1 MLPMP
6 AGTEH
11 LKTETA
17 PSADVLDAV
26 IIGAGFSGLYL
37 LHQLRDQL
45 GLSVQV
51 LEAGAGVG
59 GTWYWNRYPGARCDS
74 ESYSYCYSFD
84 PDLIQEWS
92 WSQRYPEA
100 AEIRRYLDHVADRF
114 DLRRSINFDSRVT
127 AASFDDGTNLWTI
140 RTKAGGTYAAR
151 FFITAVGCLSSAN
164 IPNIPGLDRF
174 AGQWYH
180 TGRWPHEGVDFA
192 GKRVGLI
199 GTGSTGIQATPPIA
213 EQAAHLTVFQRT
225 ANYSVPAR
233 NAPFTDEAQA
243 KVKAN
248 YQAIREK
255 MRSNINGHPYDIR
268 KESALEVSE
277 QERLRR
283 YEAAWEKGGLE
294 FRAAFSDLL
303 TNKQSNDTASD
314 FIRAKIRS
322 IVKDPEKVRI
332 LTPTDHPFASKRPP
346 IDTNYFETFNRDN
359 VALVDVRAAPIQEI
373 TPRGIRTSAREYELD
388 VIVFATGFDAMTG
401 PMLAMDITGSDGRS
415 LRQDWAAGPRTY
427 LGVQVP
433 GYPNMF
439 TVTGP
444 GSPSVLA
451 NMPVAIEQH
460 TQWIARCIGHM
471 RDHGLTRIEA
481 DAKAAEEWGAHV
493 NDAASQTLL
502 PMANH
507 SWYLGA
513 NVPGKPRVFM
523 PYAGGMARYAKF
535 ADEVAQNN
543 YRGFHAR

>member
-1 MLPMP
+1 
-6 AGTEH
+6 
-11 LKTETA
+11 
-17 PSADVLDAV
+17 
-26 IIGAGFSGLYL
+26 
-37 LHQLRDQL
+37 
-45 GLSVQV
+45 
-51 LEAGAGVG
+51 
-59 GTWYWNRYPGARCDS
+59 
-74 ESYSYCYSFD
+74 
-84 PDLIQEWS
+84 
-92 WSQRYPEA
+92 
-100 AEIRRYLDHVADRF
+100 
-114 DLRRSINFDSRVT
+114 
-127 AASFDDGTNLWTI
+127 
-140 RTKAGGTYAAR
+140 
-151 FFITAVGCLSSAN
+151 
-164 IPNIPGLDRF
+164 
-174 AGQWYH
+174 
-180 TGRWPHEGVDFA
+180 
-192 GKRVGLI
+192 
-199 GTGSTGIQATPPIA
+199 
-213 EQAAHLTVFQRT
+213 VFQRT

-233 NAPFTDEAQA
+233 NAPFTAEAQA
-243 KVKAN
+243 AVKAN
-248 YQAIREK
+248 YRAIREK
-255 MRSNINGHPYDIR
+255 MRSNIKGHPYDIR
-268 KESALEVSE
+268 KESALEVTE

-294 FRAAFSDLL
+294 FRGAFSDLL
-303 TNKQSNDTASD
+303 TNKESNDTASD

-322 IVKDPEKVRI
+322 IVKDPETVRI

-346 IDTNYFETFNRDN
+346 IDTDYFETFNRDN

-373 TPRGIRTSAREYELD
+373 TPHGIRTSAREHELD

-401 PMLAMDITGSDGRS
+401 PMLAMDITGTEGRS

-427 LGVQVP
+427 LGLQVP

-471 RDHGLTRIEA
+471 RKHGLTRIEA
-481 DAKAAEEWGAHV
+481 DAKAAEDWGAHV
-493 NDAASQTLL
+493 NEAAGQTLL
-502 PMANH
+502 PKANH

>member
-1 MLPMP
+1 MP
-6 AGTEH
+6 AETEPFR
-11 LKTETA
+11 TNTA
-17 PSADVLDAV
+17 PSAEVLDAV

-45 GLSVQV
+45 GLSVRV

-84 PDLIQEWS
+84 PDLMQEWS

-100 AEIRRYLDHVADRF
+100 AEIRKYLDHVADRF
-114 DLRRSINFDSRVT
+114 DLRRSISFDSRVT
-127 AASFDDGTNLWTI
+127 AASFDDSTNLWTI
-140 RTKAGGTYAAR
+140 RTGAGESTTAR

-164 IPNIPGLDRF
+164 IPNIPGLERF
-174 AGQWYH
+174 QGQWYH
-180 TGRWPHEGVDFA
+180 TGRWPHEGVDFT

-233 NAPFTDEAQA
+233 NAPFTAEAQA
-243 KVKAN
+243 AVKAN
-248 YQAIREK
+248 YRAIREK

-268 KESALEVSE
+268 KESALEVTE
-277 QERLRR
+277 QERVRR
-283 YEAAWEKGGLE
+283 YEVAWEKGGLE
-294 FRAAFSDLL
+294 FRGAFSDLL
-303 TNKQSNDTASD
+303 TSKPSNDTASD

-322 IVKDPEKVRI
+322 IVRDSETVRI

-359 VALVDVRAAPIQEI
+359 VALVDVRSAPIQEI
-373 TPRGIRTSAREYELD
+373 TPRGIRTSAREYQLD

-401 PMLAMDITGSDGRS
+401 PMLAMDITGTEGRS

-427 LGVQVP
+427 LGLQVP

-471 RDHGLTRIEA
+471 KEYGLTRIEA
-481 DAKAAEEWGAHV
+481 EAKAAEDWGAHV
-493 NDAASQTLL
+493 NEAAGQTLL

-535 ADEVAQNN
+535 TDEVAQNG

>member
-1 MLPMP
+1 MP
-6 AGTEH
+6 AETEPFR
-11 LKTETA
+11 TDTA
-17 PSADVLDAV
+17 PSAAVLDAV

-84 PDLIQEWS
+84 PDLMQQWS
-92 WSQRYPEA
+92 WTQRYPEA
-100 AEIRRYLDHVADRF
+100 AEIRQYLDHVADRF
-114 DLRRSINFDSRVT
+114 DLRRSIHFDNRVT
-127 AASFDDGTNLWTI
+127 AAAFDERTNLWTI
-140 RTKAGGTYAAR
+140 RTAGRSYVAR

-174 AGQWYH
+174 SGQWYH
-180 TGRWPHEGVDFA
+180 TGRWPHEGVDFT

-213 EQAAHLTVFQRT
+213 EQSAHLTVFQRT

-233 NAPFTDEAQA
+233 NAPFTAEAQA

-277 QERLRR
+277 QERQRR

-294 FRAAFSDLL
+294 FRAAFGDLL

-322 IVKDPEKVRI
+322 IVKDPETVRV

-373 TPRGIRTSAREYELD
+373 TPHGIRTSAREHELD

-401 PMLAMDITGSDGRS
+401 HMLAMNITGTEGRS

-471 RDHGLTRIEA
+471 RQHGLTRIEA
-481 DAKAAEEWGAHV
+481 DAKAAEDWGAHV

>member
-1 MLPMP
+1 MP
-6 AGTEH
+6 AETEPFR
-11 LKTETA
+11 TDTA
-17 PSADVLDAV
+17 PSAAVLDAV

-45 GLSVQV
+45 GLSVRV

-84 PDLIQEWS
+84 PDLMQEWN

-100 AEIRRYLDHVADRF
+100 AEIRRYLEHVADRF
-114 DLRRSINFDSRVT
+114 DLRRSISFDSRVT
-127 AASFDDGTNLWTI
+127 AASFDDSTNLWTI
-140 RTKAGGTYAAR
+140 RTGAGGSYAAR

-164 IPNIPGLDRF
+164 IPDIPGLERF
-174 AGQWYH
+174 QGQWYH
-180 TGRWPHEGVDFA
+180 TGRWPHEGVDFT

-199 GTGSTGIQATPPIA
+199 GTGSTGIQAAPPIA

-233 NAPFTDEAQA
+233 NAPFTAEAQA
-243 KVKAN
+243 AVKAN
-248 YQAIREK
+248 YRAIREK

-268 KESALEVSE
+268 KESALEVTE

-283 YEAAWEKGGLE
+283 YEAAWEKGGLQ
-294 FRAAFSDLL
+294 FRGAFGDLL
-303 TNKQSNDTASD
+303 TNQESNDTASD

-322 IVKDPEKVRI
+322 IVKDPETVRI

-346 IDTNYFETFNRDN
+346 IDTDYFETFNRDN

-373 TPRGIRTSAREYELD
+373 TPHGIRTSAREHELD

-401 PMLAMDITGSDGRS
+401 PMLAMDITGTEGRS

-427 LGVQVP
+427 LGLQVP

-471 RDHGLTRIEA
+471 REHGLIRIEA
-481 DAKAAEEWGAHV
+481 DAEAAEDWGAHV
-493 NDAASQTLL
+493 NEAAGQTLL
-502 PMANH
+502 PKANH

-535 ADEVAQNN
+535 TDEVAQNG

>member
-1 MLPMP
+1 MP
-6 AGTEH
+6 AETEPFR
-11 LKTETA
+11 TDTA
-17 PSADVLDAV
+17 PSAAVLDAV

-45 GLSVQV
+45 GLSVRV

-84 PDLIQEWS
+84 PDLMQEWN

-100 AEIRRYLDHVADRF
+100 AEIRQYLDHVADRF
-114 DLRRSINFDSRVT
+114 DLRRSIISTT
-127 AASFDDGTNLWTI
+127 ASPRRPSTSAPTSGPSAPRRAAATWHASSSPRSGACPPPTSPTFPASIASAVNGT
-140 RTKAGGTYAAR
+140 
-151 FFITAVGCLSSAN
+151 
-164 IPNIPGLDRF
+164 IPGV
-174 AGQWYH
+174 
-180 TGRWPHEGVDFA
+180 GRIEGVDFT

-213 EQAAHLTVFQRT
+213 EQSAHLTVFQRT

-233 NAPFTDEAQA
+233 NAPFTAEAQA

-277 QERLRR
+277 QERQRR

-294 FRAAFSDLL
+294 FRAAFGDLL

-322 IVKDPEKVRI
+322 IVKDPETVRV

-359 VALVDVRAAPIQEI
+359 VALVDVRAAPIEEI
-373 TPRGIRTSAREYELD
+373 TPRGIKTSAREYELD

-401 PMLAMDITGSDGRS
+401 PMLAMDITGTEGRS

-471 RDHGLTRIEA
+471 RQHGLTRIEA
-481 DAKAAEEWGAHV
+481 DAKAAEDWGAHV